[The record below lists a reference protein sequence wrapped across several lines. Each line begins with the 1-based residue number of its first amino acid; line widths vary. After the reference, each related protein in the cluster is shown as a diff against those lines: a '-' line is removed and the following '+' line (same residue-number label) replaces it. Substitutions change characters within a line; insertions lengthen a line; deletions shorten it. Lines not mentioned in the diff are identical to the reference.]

1 MLLAVMEKHMDLRLG
16 VSDAYFN
23 VVGGLRLNEPSSDLA
38 LVLAAASSYFNR
50 PVSDEIV
57 AFGEVGLAGEL
68 RSVRGVAERIAEAVR
83 LGYTSF
89 LVPHTNRPKLVP
101 AGATV
106 YAVKNI
112 AEAVE
117 IALQPK

>member
-1 MLLAVMEKHMDLRLG
+1 MGKAHGLRLG

-89 LVPHTNRPKLVP
+89 LVPHTDRPKLVP